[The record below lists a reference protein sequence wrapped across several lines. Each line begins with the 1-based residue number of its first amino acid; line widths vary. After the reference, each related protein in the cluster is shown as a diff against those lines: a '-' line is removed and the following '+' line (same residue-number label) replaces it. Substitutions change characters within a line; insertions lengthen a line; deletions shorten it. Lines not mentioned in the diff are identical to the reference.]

1 MIQPGNLV
9 KNSRGSIGIPK
20 GSLALVVRE
29 VETFTGHEKDGDAWR
44 LLEVKFDQFEGTGVH
59 HSVDLRRYY
68 ARDLELVN
76 G

>member
-29 VETFTGHEKDGDAWR
+29 VHDANQVDAWR
-44 LLEVKFDQFEGTGVH
+44 LLEVKFIHSEGSGLH
-59 HSVDLRRYY
+59 HSIDLRRYY
-68 ARDLELVN
+68 ARDLELVS
-76 G
+76 

>member
-1 MIQPGNLV
+1 MKPGNLV
-9 KNSRGSIGIPK
+9 KNNRGAIGIPK

-29 VETFTGHEKDGDAWR
+29 LEPFIGHDKDGDPHR
-44 LLEVKFDQFEGTGVH
+44 LLEVKFIHSEGSGLH